1 MLDGD
6 GCYRGKLSRA
16 GKRTRAMEFLLFV
29 CLFVAALGLRCC
41 TWTFSRCSEWEL
53 LSCCGAPASH
63 WGGFFSFGSQAR
75 GCPGFSSCSTW
86 DSCSKARGI
95 FPYQG
100 SNPCLL
106 HQQADSQ
113 PVDHQGSAGVAFNCG
128 ELMNVNMTG
137 PRPLYFHSK
146 LLLFLLLS
154 FPLPWTT
161 WSLGKWV
168 AHKPIMMLPAHF
180 VPR

>member
-1 MLDGD
+1 M
-6 GCYRGKLSRA
+6 
-16 GKRTRAMEFLLFV
+16 FV
-29 CLFVAALGLRCC
+29 CLWLLWVFAAARGLSLVAANESCSLVVVHRPLTEVASLVSGLRL
-41 TWTFSRCSEWEL
+41 E
-53 LSCCGAPASH
+53 GARASVVAAH
-63 WGGFFSFGSQAR
+63 GF
-75 GCPGFSSCSTW
+75 
-86 DSCSKARGI
+86 SCSKARGI

-161 WSLGKWV
+161 WSLGK
-168 AHKPIMMLPAHF
+168 
-180 VPR
+180 